1 MKRSIASILMLLLVF
16 AASAAFGKEPPKYNW
31 KTATLAPDGI
41 GWSKHMKELVFPEM
55 EKTTKGDLKVK
66 IYWGGVMGDEE
77 QYLQKMKIGQ
87 LQGAGL
93 SAQGT
98 VMACPDMA
106 ALELPFLFRNY
117 LETDYV
123 RVKMARS
130 FDKLMARN
138 GYFLIGWIDQDFDQI
153 YSSHRPLNTVESFR
167 GTKFVTWYGPMEVE
181 MLKVLGAEPIPV
193 NVPEL
198 PAAVRSGVAEA
209 SIGPAVWV
217 VGAQLYSSIKYVNP
231 VKIRYSPA
239 TIILNLKTWES
250 LPDSYRSDFYTKR
263 MVIGFRYCNLIRKDN
278 ERFLQSMI
286 KYGVRRTDM
295 APGEVKALMA
305 KTREVWGKTQGK
317 LYHKDFLDEIVK
329 LLEEFRAG
337 KRLTLDDV
345 LAMSYLPGTYN
356 MEPGQRAGL
365 EEQVIKTMSEFGLKD
380 GDIITVK
387 RK

>member
-1 MKRSIASILMLLLVF
+1 MLALIVS
-16 AASAAFGKEPPKYNW
+16 ASAAFGAEHPKFYW

-55 EKTTKGDLKVK
+55 EKTTKGNLKVK

-123 RVKMARS
+123 RVKMSREL
-130 FDKLMARN
+130 DKLMARN
-138 GYFLIGWIDQDFDQI
+138 GYFMIGWIDQDFDQI
-153 YSSHRPLNTVESFR
+153 YSSHRPLNTLESFK
-167 GTKFVTWYGPMEVE
+167 GVKFVTWYGPMEVE
-181 MLKVLGAEPIPV
+181 LLRVLGAEPIPV

-239 TIILNLKTWES
+239 TIVLTSKAWDS
-250 LPDSYRSDFYTKR
+250 LPENYQNDFYTKR
-263 MVIGFRYCNLIRKDN
+263 LVIGFRYCNLIRRDN
-278 ERFLQSMI
+278 ERFLQSMV
-286 KYGVRRTDM
+286 KYGMRKTEMSPDV
-295 APGEVKALMA
+295 VKALAA
-305 KTREVWGKTQGK
+305 KTREVWTRTSGK
-317 LYHKDFLDEIVK
+317 LYPKAFLAEI
-329 LLEEFRAG
+329 LGHIEDFRAG
-337 KRLTLDDV
+337 KRLSLDDV
-345 LAMSYLPGTYN
+345 LAMSKLPGTYA
-356 MEPGQRAGL
+356 MDPGARAVL
-365 EEQVIKTMSEFGLKD
+365 VEQIRKDMADFGIKD
-380 GDIITVK
+380 GDIISLGK
-387 RK
+387 R

>member
-1 MKRSIASILMLLLVF
+1 MKRFIALILMLALIVS
-16 AASAAFGKEPPKYNW
+16 ASAAFGAEHPKFYW

-55 EKTTKGDLKVK
+55 EKTTKGNLKVK

-123 RVKMARS
+123 RVKMSREL
-130 FDKLMARN
+130 DKLMARN
-138 GYFLIGWIDQDFDQI
+138 GYFMIGWIDQDFDQI
-153 YSSHRPLNTVESFR
+153 YSSHRPLNTLESFK
-167 GTKFVTWYGPMEVE
+167 GVKFVTWYGPMEVE
-181 MLKVLGAEPIPV
+181 LLRVLGAEPIPV

-239 TIILNLKTWES
+239 TIVLTSKAWDS
-250 LPDSYRSDFYTKR
+250 LPENYQNDFYTKR
-263 MVIGFRYCNLIRKDN
+263 LVIGFRYCNLIRRDN
-278 ERFLQSMI
+278 ERFLQSMV
-286 KYGVRRTDM
+286 KYGMRKTEMSPDV
-295 APGEVKALMA
+295 VKALAA
-305 KTREVWGKTQGK
+305 KTREVWTRTSGK
-317 LYHKDFLDEIVK
+317 LYPKAFLAEILGHIEDFRE
-329 LLEEFRAG
+329 G
-337 KRLTLDDV
+337 KRLSLDDV
-345 LAMSYLPGTYN
+345 LAMSKLPGTYA
-356 MEPGQRAGL
+356 MDPGARAVL
-365 EEQVIKTMSEFGLKD
+365 VEQIRKDMADFGIKD
-380 GDIITVK
+380 GDIISLGK
-387 RK
+387 R